1 MPSAAASLTHCL
13 IDFVYGSSAF
23 FRFFLA
29 FSPAICGIP
38 LGRPFGFSDLRFSLS
53 RLRRSAFFSAAH
65 LSQYRTEDGT
75 LNRSFP
81 QFLQGFVVIPRIFV
95 SSKFAEAAAVN
106 VTADFISACQER
118 LAGFCFFPARRSDL
132 ITDCAVFCVF
142 LAAAVTVLR
151 TVFTVQAWAIHCPIP
166 RL

>member
-81 QFLQGFVVIPRIFV
+81 QFLQGLVVIPRIFG
-95 SSKFAEAAAVN
+95 SSKFAESTPVN
-106 VTADFISACQER
+106 VPADFVSACQER
-118 LAGFCFFPARRSDL
+118 LAGIHFLAMRRLDFVA
-132 ITDCAVFCVF
+132 DGAVFCVS
-142 LAAAVTVLR
+142 LAVTVAVLR